1 MNYDIEPRDKSLE
14 HLLHRFAADQSCVGQ
29 SRDVPGDFLLQRLK
43 PKLALPR
50 RANGKEFVKNY
61 DKAATKG
68 FANAT
73 QDRSYPKWQP
83 ALLTTDIHVIQDQVR
98 GLR

>member
-14 HLLHRFAADQSCVGQ
+14 HLLHRFATDQSCVGQ
-29 SRDVPGDFLLQRLK
+29 SRDVPGEFFLQRLK

-50 RANGKEFVKNY
+50 RTSGKEFVKNY
-61 DKAATKG
+61 DQAAPKS

-73 QDRSYPKWQP
+73 QDRY
-83 ALLTTDIHVIQDQVR
+83 
-98 GLR
+98 

>member
-1 MNYDIEPRDKSLE
+1 MIVARPQLRRIDDRFTEGRWDRMNYDIEPRDKSLE

-29 SRDVPGDFLLQRLK
+29 SRDVPGDFFLQRLK

-50 RANGKEFVKNY
+50 RARCKEFVKNY
-61 DKAATKG
+61 DQTALKS

-73 QDRSYPKWQP
+73 QNRY
-83 ALLTTDIHVIQDQVR
+83 
-98 GLR
+98 